1 MSTSLKVHKP
11 VLIKNHLRKIF
22 LVFRSKYYH
31 HSTHVILFLL
41 EEIVDSKTG
50 AGMVQMVQM
59 ILQVTCVVIG
69 SKKLSNVSGVGHKVM
84 RASLKGLLLLC
95 ELLNNRKNNNSSK
108 S

>member
-31 HSTHVILFLL
+31 CSTHVILFLL

-59 ILQVTCVVIG
+59 IVQVTCVVIG
-69 SKKLSNVSGVGHKVM
+69 SKKLSNISGVRHKVM